1 VQTTRCPVCGAVRA
15 FCPTAIPRRRARW
28 RPRPD
33 VAGKGVASWHRRHT
47 RISPFPRGTAAAAET
62 VSPEVDLECR
72 REALLAG
79 YQGFFHLGLAGPY
92 LLDVNPRVHATLP
105 VGISAGVNLVA
116 LYCDLY
122 CDLLRGRSVEP
133 VRAPP
138 GHFYRWIEGD
148 VRSVLESVRNGRMS
162 VLSASAR
169 SLRVKALRRAAHRRR
184 IGGTSLR

>member
-1 VQTTRCPVCGAVRA
+1 M
-15 FCPTAIPRRRARW
+15 
-28 RPRPD
+28 
-33 VAGKGVASWHRRHT
+33 AGKGVASGHRRHT

-92 LLDVNPRVHATLP
+92 LLDVNPRVQATLP

-116 LYCDLY
+116 LY

-162 VLSASAR
+162 VLSAVRALAPRKGAAQSCSPTTNWRNVAP
-169 SLRVKALRRAAHRRR
+169 LTPRVFL
-184 IGGTSLR
+184 GTCF